1 MPTRGKTHRHRL
13 AIETAVKYFKEL
25 YTDTECWKKVSTID
39 GIDISKK
46 DLSRDLQSSYGAS
59 LLPTFRGDGIIE
71 NITVQEVASVLRGF
85 GARKLWDPRFEQGKL
100 LETLS
105 ETENLYLSS
114 QKGNLIVRSRDFL
127 TANVYT
133 LENTADE
140 AIVVSTSVVDSLAP
154 PEGYWGNYV
163 RAEAKALGWML
174 RQEGRNVAA
183 TYIVEVDVKG
193 QIPQSLI
200 NIIQVQAPLCI
211 KNVADAI
218 QEHGTLPFVVLGL
231 SQFSPS
237 RRIIIKSE
245 WIDPDNTNFTV
256 KAAIP
261 PGKSNFSIAFP
272 VKGKYWPGAS
282 IEMKSHA
289 GLLVQA
295 HQVASMYLLDGVV
308 GESTKCLVQLH
319 FHTSEEASQ
328 NITIHVRPYAGISQR
343 RLSSVIGV
351 SSGEAI
357 YEFNG
362 VQVLDGSLSPVDSAI
377 AFDESLFKKLGRH

>member
-25 YTDTECWKKVSTID
+25 YNDTECWKKVSTIN

-59 LLPTFRGDGIIE
+59 LLPAFRGDGIIE

-193 QIPQSLI
+193 QIPQ
-200 NIIQVQAPLCI
+200 
-211 KNVADAI
+211 
-218 QEHGTLPFVVLGL
+218 
-231 SQFSPS
+231 
-237 RRIIIKSE
+237 
-245 WIDPDNTNFTV
+245 
-256 KAAIP
+256 
-261 PGKSNFSIAFP
+261 
-272 VKGKYWPGAS
+272 
-282 IEMKSHA
+282 
-289 GLLVQA
+289 
-295 HQVASMYLLDGVV
+295 
-308 GESTKCLVQLH
+308 
-319 FHTSEEASQ
+319 
-328 NITIHVRPYAGISQR
+328 
-343 RLSSVIGV
+343 
-351 SSGEAI
+351 
-357 YEFNG
+357 
-362 VQVLDGSLSPVDSAI
+362 
-377 AFDESLFKKLGRH
+377 